1 MELTRDF
8 SINDLG
14 EDLFEVDSDGVTKI
28 LKLSRL
34 QASSARDTMKI
45 VNSNTVS
52 QRLKDQHIA
61 KLKIELMGCEDYT
74 YEDENQIDVDT
85 DTLKL
90 KTTLNAFIN
99 FFKDVEFEPSLRFT
113 NSVAL
118 CNNFASAVS
127 YITNYF
133 ELQGNSYYDIISDKC
148 SSVEFKD
155 LLHNIIRCKPKTKI
169 NNRLE
174 VYYGPQGTGKTT
186 KALSKT
192 NDCIVCHSGMLPQ
205 DLMEDFTFNEGK
217 PTFQKSA
224 LWNAIDT
231 GSTIVLDELNLLPL
245 ESLRFL
251 QTLLDNKDVIT
262 YKGKQINI
270 KPGFKIIGTMNLIVN
285 GSKYPLPEPLVDRC
299 ENIEKFNMTADMLL
313 SAVI

>member
-45 VNSNTVS
+45 VNSDTVS

-61 KLKIELMGCEDYT
+61 KLKIELMSCEDCT

-85 DTLKL
+85 DALKL

-155 LLHNIIRCKPKTKI
+155 LLHSIINCKPKTKI

-192 NDCIVCHSGMLPQ
+192 KDCIVCHSGMLPQ
-205 DLMEDFTFNEGK
+205 DLMEDFTFTDGK

-224 LWNAIDT
+224 LWNAIDQ
-231 GSTIVLDELNLLPL
+231 GNTIVLDELNLLPL

-262 YKGKQINI
+262 YKGKQITI
-270 KPGFKIIGTMNLIVN
+270 KSGFKIIGTMNLIVN

>member
-1 MELTRDF
+1 MVLENGF
-8 SINDLG
+8 SIEDLG
-14 EDLFEVDSDGVTKI
+14 GNLFKVVLGDTVKTVE
-28 LKLSRL
+28 LSRL
-34 QASSARDTMKI
+34 HAASARDVMKMCKE
-45 VNSNTVS
+45 NNQS
-52 QRLKDQHIA
+52 RLKDQYIA
-61 KLKIELMGCEDYT
+61 KLKIELMGYEDYT
-74 YEDENQIDVDT
+74 LEDENAEQT
-85 DTLKL
+85 NTNKL
-90 KTTLNAFIN
+90 KDILTKFIN

-118 CNNFASAVS
+118 CNNFSSAVS

-155 LLHNIIRCKPKTKI
+155 LLHSIINCKPKTKI

-192 NDCIVCHSGMLPQ
+192 KDCIVCHSGMLPQ
-205 DLMEDFTFNEGK
+205 DLMEDFTFTDGK

-224 LWNAIDT
+224 LWNAIDQ
-231 GSTIVLDELNLLPL
+231 GNTIVLDELNLLPL

-262 YKGKQINI
+262 YKGKQITI
-270 KPGFKIIGTMNLIVN
+270 KSGFKIIGTMNLIVN

-313 SAVI
+313 SAVV

>member
-1 MELTRDF
+1 MVLENGF
-8 SINDLG
+8 SIEDLG
-14 EDLFEVDSDGVTKI
+14 GNLFKVVLGDTVKTVE
-28 LKLSRL
+28 LSRL
-34 QASSARDTMKI
+34 HAASARDVMKMCKE
-45 VNSNTVS
+45 NNQS
-52 QRLKDQHIA
+52 RLKDQYIA
-61 KLKIELMGCEDYT
+61 KLKIDLLGYDDYIF
-74 YEDENQIDVDT
+74 EDENVIEVDT
-85 DTLKL
+85 DSLKI
-90 KTTLNAFIN
+90 KTALTAFIN

-118 CNNFASAVS
+118 CNNFNSALT

-133 ELQGNSYYDIISDKC
+133 ELQGNGYYDIIFDKC
-148 SSVEFKD
+148 SSVEFKS
-155 LLHNIIRCKPKTKI
+155 LLHTILNCKPQTKI

-186 KALSKT
+186 KALTKT

-205 DLMEDFTFNEGK
+205 DLMEDFTFKEGK

-224 LWNAIDT
+224 LWNAIDN
-231 GSTIVLDELNLLPL
+231 GSIIVLDELNLLPL

-262 YKGKQINI
+262 YKGKQISI
-270 KPGFKIIGTMNLIVN
+270 KPGFKIIGTMNLVVN

-299 ENIEKFNMTADMLL
+299 ETIEKFNMTADMLL
-313 SAVI
+313 SAVV

>member
-61 KLKIELMGCEDYT
+61 KLKIELMGCEDCT

-133 ELQGNSYYDIISDKC
+133 ELQGNSYYDIISDNSKANVAVLGGGNYQIDGQRLHRFG
-148 SSVEFKD
+148 VEAGAGITASIKNLD
-155 LLHNIIRCKPKTKI
+155 LT
-169 NNRLE
+169 LE
-174 VYYGPQGTGKTT
+174 YNGAFRQDYRSQG
-186 KALSKT
+186 
-192 NDCIVCHSGMLPQ
+192 GML
-205 DLMEDFTFNEGK
+205 K
-217 PTFQKSA
+217 A
-224 LWNAIDT
+224 
-231 GSTIVLDELNLLPL
+231 
-245 ESLRFL
+245 
-251 QTLLDNKDVIT
+251 
-262 YKGKQINI
+262 
-270 KPGFKIIGTMNLIVN
+270 
-285 GSKYPLPEPLVDRC
+285 KY
-299 ENIEKFNMTADMLL
+299 NF
-313 SAVI
+313 